1 MILTHSYFISCEFSV
16 TFAHAV
22 PRSTAKIYL
31 GDPQHSGRCQL
42 TLNNGVV
49 RSHLAGTYYMK
60 QKVTENPRTRVKYH
74 KISTYLCLQVLFLT
88 CVASTAGASDEE
100 LDKKLK
106 PSPVAEPSHT
116 TTPVLNNE
124 FNKDDKDVSI
134 LKQINKVNDDGSYT
148 YGYEA
153 SDGSFKVETRDVAG
167 NVKGMFGF
175 VDETGRLK
183 RVSYS
188 ASNSSG
194 FQAAG
199 STSPPI
205 DSTSGPVPS
214 SSSPSP
220 SLQSIQTIPP
230 RKNKD
235 DVIEQDVEKS
245 TVGVKKVLVSKRP
258 ISVQPPEQ
266 DEMTRRREGNDLR
279 RQLPRND
286 DDDAPDVYGVHDRSS
301 LQSAP
306 VSPVVS
312 ALMSE
317 LDPIRAY
324 RPMAPS
330 ARQVAYDKLTTPPA
344 TTYDTSVSSFDQQNT
359 ISRQAQND
367 EESPQYRSIPVQYR
381 QRSTTAAYQQS
392 VYEQPTYPV
401 LQSEPSVYQ
410 QQPQIVYGPNLVALR
425 DELMELILSFVQA
438 RVSQIMS
445 FASYRHQPV
454 PQPYPMPYQQPNY
467 YVPSYYQGPRIPA
480 PTPLAIKQQDD
491 YITQQSS
498 PRVTQTLKNGL
509 IRMLLSTSPRYDP
522 EKISERSTPRLT
534 YRRTTQSTPV
544 RNVQI
549 IGDDNSNGAR
559 PVTTETPD

>member
-1 MILTHSYFISCEFSV
+1 MCS
-16 TFAHAV
+16 
-22 PRSTAKIYL
+22 
-31 GDPQHSGRCQL
+31 
-42 TLNNGVV
+42 
-49 RSHLAGTYYMK
+49 
-60 QKVTENPRTRVKYH
+60 
-74 KISTYLCLQVLFLT
+74 QVLFLA
-88 CVASTAGASDEE
+88 CVAMSATGSSDEE
-100 LDKKLK
+100 KLGKKL
-106 PSPVAEPSHT
+106 EPSAAVGPGHM
-116 TTPVLNNE
+116 TTPVTGNE
-124 FNKDDKDVSI
+124 PNKDNKDKDVSI
-134 LKQINKVNDDGSYT
+134 LKQLNKVNDDGSYT

-205 DSTSGPVPS
+205 DSTGGPVPS
-214 SSSPSP
+214 SPSPSP
-220 SLQSIQTIPP
+220 SPQSIQTIPP
-230 RKNKD
+230 RENKD
-235 DVIEQDVEKS
+235 ADDDIERDVGKP

-258 ISVQPPEQ
+258 ISVVEPPERG
-266 DEMTRRREGNDLR
+266 ETTRRRGGNDLR

-286 DDDAPDVYGVHDRSS
+286 DDDAPDVYGVHGRSS

-324 RPMAPS
+324 RPAAIPS
-330 ARQVAYDKLTTPPA
+330 ARQVVTYDRPAVSQAAAYDTPVVP
-344 TTYDTSVSSFDQQNT
+344 SLDQQNT
-359 ISRQAQND
+359 ISRQAQDD
-367 EESPQYRSIPVQYR
+367 EEPPQYRQVPVQYR
-381 QRSTTAAYQQS
+381 QRPAAAGYQQS
-392 VYEQPTYPV
+392 AYEQPAYQV
-401 LQSEPSVYQ
+401 LPAEPSVYQ
-410 QQPQIVYGPNLVALR
+410 QQPIVYGPNLVALR

-438 RVSQIMS
+438 RVSQITS
-445 FASYRHQPV
+445 VASYRHRPA

-467 YVPSYYQGPRIPA
+467 YVPSYYQGPRMPVVPGPPA
-480 PTPLAIKQQDD
+480 VKQQDD

-498 PRVTQTLKNGL
+498 PRVTQTLKDGL

-522 EKISERSTPRLT
+522 DRNGEPSTPRLT

-549 IGDDNSNGAR
+549 ITDDNSNDAR

>member
-1 MILTHSYFISCEFSV
+1 
-16 TFAHAV
+16 
-22 PRSTAKIYL
+22 
-31 GDPQHSGRCQL
+31 
-42 TLNNGVV
+42 
-49 RSHLAGTYYMK
+49 MK
-60 QKVTENPRTRVKYH
+60 DH
-74 KISTYLCLQVLFLT
+74 KISTYLCLQVLFLA
-88 CVASTAGASDEE
+88 CVASAAGSSDEK
-100 LDKKLK
+100 LGKKPE
-106 PSPVAEPSHT
+106 PSPVVEPNHM
-116 TTPVLNNE
+116 TTPVTSNDP
-124 FNKDDKDVSI
+124 NKDNKDKDKDVSI

-199 STSPPI
+199 STSPPL
-205 DSTSGPVPS
+205 DSTGGPVPS
-214 SSSPSP
+214 SSSLSP
-220 SLQSIQTIPP
+220 QSIQTIPP

-235 DVIEQDVEKS
+235 DDIEQDVGKS

-286 DDDAPDVYGVHDRSS
+286 DNDAPDVYGVHGRSS

-324 RPMAPS
+324 RPTIPS
-330 ARQVAYDKLTTPPA
+330 ARQVAYDRPTVLPA
-344 TTYDTSVSSFDQQNT
+344 AAYDTSVPSLDQQNT
-359 ISRQAQND
+359 ISRQAQDD
-367 EESPQYRSIPVQYR
+367 EEPPQYRQMPVQYR
-381 QRSTTAAYQQS
+381 QRPAAAGYQQS
-392 VYEQPTYPV
+392 AYEQPTYPA
-401 LQSEPSVYQ
+401 EPSVYQ
-410 QQPQIVYGPNLVALR
+410 PQPIVYGPNLVALR

-445 FASYRHQPV
+445 VASYRHQPA

-467 YVPSYYQGPRIPA
+467 YVPSYYQGPRMPV
-480 PTPLAIKQQDD
+480 PGPPVVKQQDD

-498 PRVTQTLKNGL
+498 PRVTQTLKDGL

-522 EKISERSTPRLT
+522 ERISERSTPRLT

-549 IGDDNSNGAR
+549 ITDDNSNDAR
-559 PVTTETPD
+559 PVTSETPD